1 VAARTSKTRR
11 IRAALVTGFETFGGH
26 ALNPSAALA
35 ERLDG
40 ATVAGI
46 KVVGRILPVDIDRLD
61 EAVAGI
67 LREIEPVAVVNLGLA
82 AGEPVVRLERVAL
95 NLAAFEIP
103 DNAGRLIEDRP
114 LETKG
119 VAALWSRLDLPA
131 IRRAL
136 LDHGIPARLS
146 STAGNYLCNAAMY
159 RFLRA
164 VPAAVPCGF
173 IHLPYLR
180 AQVAALLEAPVTRE
194 LGHYASMEFPTLR
207 RAVEIA
213 LEISLGGPPRKRR
226 SRA

>member
-1 VAARTSKTRR
+1 MGARKGARR
-11 IRAALVTGFETFGGH
+11 RAALVTGFEPFGGH
-26 ALNPSAALA
+26 ALNPSAALT

-40 ATVAGI
+40 TRIRGTP
-46 KVVGRILPVDIDRLD
+46 VVGRILPVDLERLD
-61 EAVAGI
+61 GAVREI
-67 LREIEPVAVVNLGLA
+67 LREIEPVVVINLGLA

-103 DNAGRLIEDRP
+103 DNAGRLIEDRAR
-114 LETKG
+114 EKAG
-119 VAALWSRLDLPA
+119 DAALWSRLDLAA

-136 LDHGIPARLS
+136 LDHGIPVRLS

-164 VPAAVPCGF
+164 LPASVPCGF

-180 AQVAALLEAPVTRE
+180 AQVAAMLEEPVTRE

-213 LEISLGGPPRKRR
+213 LEASLGGRSRKPR